1 MRSVGLLGD
10 DQSITREG
18 TPFARLPSPDPQVLS
33 IAPEPV
39 RDLGLEAEPVPDPGA
54 VQFGGRGGDR
64 TAAAWSS

>member
-39 RDLGLEAEPVPDPGA
+39 RDLGLEAEPARSRRGA
-54 VQFGGRGGDR
+54 LSCWLSGRV
-64 TAAAWSS
+64 SFPN